1 MNDSYLER
9 AREKISDPKLLAIAA
24 SKRARELARGKRPMV
39 RTEDQEHIDVALLEI
54 AEGLI
59 KLGKKKK

>member
-9 AREKISDPKLLAIAA
+9 AREQISDPKLLAIAA
-24 SKRARELARGKRPMV
+24 SKRARELARGRKPMI
-39 RTEDQEHIDVALLEI
+39 RTNDKEHIDVALLEI

-59 KLGKKKK
+59 KVGRKK

>member
-9 AREKISDPKLLAIAA
+9 ARQQIPDPKKLAIAA
-24 SKRARELARGKRPMV
+24 SKRARELARGKRPMI
-39 RTEDQEHIDVALLEI
+39 RTEDKEYIDIALLEI